1 MTTILKGAAGAE
13 EPPPSNRPLRLLMVE
28 DTPADAELMLASLKR
43 AGYALSF
50 DIVASPAPFQERLQ
64 HAEYD
69 LVIADHDLGS
79 WRGLD
84 VLEALKESGKGIPFI
99 VVTGTLGDEAAVEY
113 IKRGAAD
120 YVLKNRLN
128 LLPLAVGQTLRE
140 KTHRDEKAR
149 LHEKIRTAKR
159 EWELTF
165 DSVPDAVLIFDDQCR
180 VRRANRAATEIFEMP
195 FSKLLGRTCYEV
207 LHGVGQAPPNC
218 PHQQLLTTQRNDF
231 EEPRL
236 GKTFDVT
243 ITPLRNTNGTFLGCI
258 HVLRDI
264 SDRQRTEQ
272 ALRRSE
278 EQLRLLLDSTAEA
291 IYGLDCEGNCTF
303 CNPACLRLLGYRD
316 PQDLLG
322 SNMHNLMH
330 HTRADGTRYLEKDCQ
345 IYIAFREGK
354 GTHVVDEMLW
364 RHDGTSFPAEY
375 WSYPIQKGGKLVGA
389 VVTFLDVSERKS
401 AEAAR
406 RESEEKYREFIENA
420 TYGIF
425 RSNPGGAFLDVN
437 PALVSMLGYGSK
449 EELLTLNLD
458 RDIYENPT
466 DRISAVR
473 TYQFNGRANGIEV
486 NWKRRD
492 RKSIIVRLCGRALR
506 DQEGQI
512 KYFEVI
518 AEDITEK
525 RTLEEQFRQA
535 QKMEA
540 IGRLAGGVSH
550 DFNNLL
556 GVIIGYS
563 DLLLPTLPA
572 GDLSRHRIEEI
583 KKAGQRAASLTRQLL
598 AFSRKQV
605 LTPKVLD
612 LNAVVGETSKM
623 LLRLLGEDI
632 ELITRLSPALD
643 YVKVDPT
650 QIEQVIMNLAINS
663 RDAMPQGGKLVI
675 ETANTELDQRYG
687 QQRHIEVRPGNYV
700 LLTVSDTGIGM
711 DEKTQA
717 RIFEPFFTT
726 KEMGK
731 GTGLGLATVYGII
744 KQSGGYIWVYSEVG
758 KGTTF
763 KVYMPRV
770 KETLKEVHEAPVPLP
785 PGSGT
790 ILLVED
796 EDSLRELN
804 HRLLESMGYTVM
816 EAASGADAIRIAG
829 RCRDPIQLLVTDVV
843 MPGMNGREL
852 AELLVGEHSQ
862 MKVLYVSG
870 HPNDVI
876 AHYATLSPGVAFLQ
890 KPFTRDAFAKKIKE
904 VLGASDGKTEECR
917 GVGR

>member
-1 MTTILKGAAGAE
+1 
-13 EPPPSNRPLRLLMVE
+13 MVE

-195 FSKLLGRTCYEV
+195 FSKLLGRPCYEV

-272 ALRRSE
+272 ALRHSE

-322 SNMHNLMH
+322 SNMHTLMH

-425 RSNPGGAFLDVN
+425 RSNPEGAFLDVN

-486 NWKRRD
+486 NWKRKD
-492 RKSIIVRLCGRALR
+492 RKIIIVRLCGRALR
-506 DQEGQI
+506 
-512 KYFEVI
+512 
-518 AEDITEK
+518 
-525 RTLEEQFRQA
+525 RP
-535 QKMEA
+535 
-540 IGRLAGGVSH
+540 GR
-550 DFNNLL
+550 
-556 GVIIGYS
+556 S
-563 DLLLPTLPA
+563 D
-572 GDLSRHRIEEI
+572 
-583 KKAGQRAASLTRQLL
+583 
-598 AFSRKQV
+598 
-605 LTPKVLD
+605 KVLRSD
-612 LNAVVGETSKM
+612 RGGHHGE
-623 LLRLLGEDI
+623 
-632 ELITRLSPALD
+632 A
-643 YVKVDPT
+643 
-650 QIEQVIMNLAINS
+650 NS
-663 RDAMPQGGKLVI
+663 RGAVSSGSKNGGNR
-675 ETANTELDQRYG
+675 E
-687 QQRHIEVRPGNYV
+687 
-700 LLTVSDTGIGM
+700 
-711 DEKTQA
+711 A
-717 RIFEPFFTT
+717 R
-726 KEMGK
+726 GRS
-731 GTGLGLATVYGII
+731 L
-744 KQSGGYIWVYSEVG
+744 
-758 KGTTF
+758 
-763 KVYMPRV
+763 PR
-770 KETLKEVHEAPVPLP
+770 L
-785 PGSGT
+785 
-790 ILLVED
+790 
-796 EDSLRELN
+796 
-804 HRLLESMGYTVM
+804 
-816 EAASGADAIRIAG
+816 
-829 RCRDPIQLLVTDVV
+829 
-843 MPGMNGREL
+843 
-852 AELLVGEHSQ
+852 
-862 MKVLYVSG
+862 
-870 HPNDVI
+870 
-876 AHYATLSPGVAFLQ
+876 
-890 KPFTRDAFAKKIKE
+890 
-904 VLGASDGKTEECR
+904 
-917 GVGR
+917 